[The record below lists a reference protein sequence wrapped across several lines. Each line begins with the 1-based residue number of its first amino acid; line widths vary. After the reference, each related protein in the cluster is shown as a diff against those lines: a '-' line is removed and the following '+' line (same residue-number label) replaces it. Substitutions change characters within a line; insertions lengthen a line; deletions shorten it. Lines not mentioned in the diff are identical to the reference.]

1 VQQAQEPSPR
11 AGVEASADDRSAADT
26 FRPAGEGSST
36 GLGGLTGAA
45 GLPAPLTELDP
56 FPGMLVGNVRILHR
70 IGEGGMGR
78 VYEGHQQEPSRRVAV
93 KLLRPVFVTDEA
105 RRRFKQE
112 ADILGQLTH
121 PGIARIYA
129 AGTCEVLGTSV
140 PYLVMELVEH
150 ARTITA
156 HAAAARLDVAARV
169 ALLAEACDAVAASH
183 ARGIVHRDLK
193 PGNILVDAAGRPRVI
208 DFGVA
213 RWHEAAAAEGLTG
226 SGQFVGTLRYT
237 SPEQL
242 AADGGPAGAQ
252 SDVYSLGVILHELLT
267 GRPPLDLE
275 KCSAAEADH
284 VVRTRVP
291 PPIRRLNPD
300 VPLHVERV
308 VARCLAIDPAAR
320 FPDAAGLATAL
331 RDPGTGV
338 GRRPLG
344 RRLVVAGA
352 LGLPVAAA
360 AAWGLLR
367 GAGPAEMTVRFDLQS
382 PPEGLLVRAAEARIN
397 RESFGASMYWAPE
410 RPGVWAE
417 IVYRIRAPF
426 PIADASFADLRVDA
440 WNAHAEVTFDPL
452 AEAHLD
458 VSPDGVRWTALAGTS
473 PTSGPS
479 RDDRAAVAAVRGSRA
494 VFLRARLFESRSFAR
509 NRVHYAQFLR
519 SEPALG
525 RVPSLTLYRVGQ
537 GARRETGR

>member
-1 VQQAQEPSPR
+1 
-11 AGVEASADDRSAADT
+11 
-26 FRPAGEGSST
+26 
-36 GLGGLTGAA
+36 
-45 GLPAPLTELDP
+45 
-56 FPGMLVGNVRILHR
+56 MLVGGVRILRR

-78 VYEGHQQEPSRRVAV
+78 VYEGEQQEPSRRVAV

-112 ADILGQLTH
+112 AEFLGQLTH

-140 PYLVMELVEH
+140 PYLVMELVED

-156 HAAAARLDVAARV
+156 HAAAARLDAAACV
-169 ALLAEACDAVAASH
+169 ALLADACDAVAASH

-193 PGNILVDAAGRPRVI
+193 PGNVLVDASGRPRVI

-213 RWHEAAAAEGLTG
+213 RWHAAAAAEGLTG

-242 AADGGPAGAQ
+242 AADGGPVGAQ
-252 SDVYSLGVILHELLT
+252 SDVYALGVILHELLT

-275 KCSAAEADH
+275 GCSVAEADH

-291 PPIRRLNPD
+291 PPVRRLHRD

-308 VARCLAIDPAAR
+308 VARCLEKDPADR

-331 RDPGTGV
+331 RDPGTGAV
-338 GRRPLG
+338 PRPLG

-352 LGLPVAAA
+352 LGLPFAAA
-360 AAWGLLR
+360 AALSLVR
-367 GAGPAEMTVRFDLQS
+367 GTGPAELTVRFDLRS

-410 RPGVWAE
+410 RPGIRAE
-417 IVYRIRAPF
+417 IVYRIQAPF
-426 PIADASFADLRVDA
+426 PIADASFADVRVDA
-440 WNAHAEVTFDPL
+440 WNAHADVTFDPL

-458 VSPDGVRWTALAGTS
+458 VSPDGVRWTALASTS
-473 PTSGPS
+473 PATAPW

-509 NRVHYAQFLR
+509 NSVHYAQFLR

-537 GARRETGR
+537 AARRETGR